1 LNSKPF
7 SLFHFTEFKDYLS
20 GRFLFVMGLRMQS
33 TLLGWWLYEITGN
46 VLAIGL
52 IGLAEV
58 APAIGLAV
66 HAGYTIDRSEKR
78 KLLLTCVFCFG
89 VCTVLL
95 LLLSFL
101 LIQHPQSENRILVAI
116 YVIIFFT
123 GIIRAFAAPTF
134 QAITA
139 SLVPKEFLPNASTWN
154 SATWLFGS
162 ILGHAFA
169 GFSIAFLGVSAT
181 LIFVATLIFS
191 AFYLLFLLFPKPA
204 VIDIADT
211 GIKRWHHIKEGL
223 QFFFSNKVMLGALS
237 LDLFAVFFGGIVA
250 IIPVVAKDIL
260 KTGPIGFA
268 WLNVASDIGSAL
280 ILLYLLRFPLKRKQG
295 LKLFITVAV
304 FGCSI
309 IVFAFSKSIIL
320 SFAAL
325 LISGIADG
333 INSVIRGTIIQLKT
347 PEYMRGRVMSINSL
361 FTNSSNEL
369 GRLESGLAA
378 SAMGVMPSVFFG
390 GGMTLLIV
398 IITFVLT
405 PGLRKLEY

>member
-1 LNSKPF
+1 ML
-7 SLFHFTEFKDYLS
+7 
-20 GRFLFVMGLRMQS
+20 S
-33 TLLGWWLYEITGN
+33 TLLGWWLYEITGD

-89 VCTVLL
+89 ICILL
-95 LLLSFL
+95 LLALSIL
-101 LIQHPQSENRILVAI
+101 LVQQPQSKKIILGAI
-116 YVIIFFT
+116 YMIIFVT

-139 SLVPKEFLPNASTWN
+139 SLVPKKFIQNATTWN
-154 SATWLFGS
+154 SATWLFGG

-181 LIFVATLIFS
+181 LIFIASLIFC

-204 VIDIADT
+204 VIDITDT
-211 GIKRWHHIKEGL
+211 GVKRWHHIKEGIH
-223 QFFFSNKVMLGALS
+223 FFFSNKVMLGALS

-260 KTGPIGFA
+260 NTGSIGFA
-268 WLNVASDIGSAL
+268 WLNAASDIGSAV
-280 ILLYLLRFPLKRKQG
+280 ILLYLIRFPIKKMQG

-309 IVFAFSKSIIL
+309 ILFAISRSFIL

-325 LISGIADG
+325 LISGFADG
-333 INSVIRGTIIQLKT
+333 INSVIRGTIIQIKT
-347 PEYMRGRVMSINSL
+347 PENMRGRVMSINSL

-378 SAMGVMPSVFFG
+378 SAMGIMPSVFFG

-398 IITFVLT
+398 IITFVIT